1 VTRVEHFN
9 QVNVYQEYWHDS
21 SFEGVQVIVDIGAP
35 FVHWVQVEDQ
45 LLVLAFAPCRL
56 GLIGIRETD
65 PEDSFDPI
73 EVERVALKISHQ
85 NGDVIRIG

>member
-1 VTRVEHFN
+1 M
-9 QVNVYQEYWHDS
+9 
-21 SFEGVQVIVDIGAP
+21 
-35 FVHWVQVEDQ
+35 
-45 LLVLAFAPCRL
+45 VLAFAPCRL

-85 NGDVIRIG
+85 NGDVIGIGQLKIDSTMLDRMIKSWNWLTPQA